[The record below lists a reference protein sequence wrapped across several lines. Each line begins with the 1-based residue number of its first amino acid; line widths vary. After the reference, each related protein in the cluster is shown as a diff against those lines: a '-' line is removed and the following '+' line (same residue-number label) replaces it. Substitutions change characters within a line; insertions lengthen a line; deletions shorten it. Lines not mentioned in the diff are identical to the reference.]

1 MEAEWLCFRE
11 GVLKCA
17 KEVCVMRRMGG
28 SKRKGS
34 EWWDEEMRMAV
45 GEKRWAYEEWLQ
57 RGTVEAYERYKRKR
71 VEVKWKVRAA
81 KRRADLRWGESLS
94 ENFDR
99 NKMFWKEVKRV
110 RGGQSGGKE
119 RVKGADGQ
127 LLVDEREVR

>member
-1 MEAEWLCFRE
+1 
-11 GVLKCA
+11 
-17 KEVCVMRRMGG
+17 MRRMGG

-81 KRRADLRWGESLS
+81 KRRILIGIRC
-94 ENFDR
+94 
-99 NKMFWKEVKRV
+99 
-110 RGGQSGGKE
+110 SG
-119 RVKGADGQ
+119 R
-127 LLVDEREVR
+127 R